1 MKGMINIKN
10 NDNKCF
16 LCCHIRHLRTLKTHA
31 ERITKAIQK
40 WLILSI
46 MKVLNFLL
54 MKTILVELNRKI
66 IFALMYFALMYF
78 GLIYPVYVLN

>member
-1 MKGMINIKN
+1 MINIKN

-16 LCCHIRHLRTLKTHA
+16 LCCHIRHLCTLKTHA